1 MMLPSHSVLQKP
13 TTLDPAARW
22 LRPSHVAR
30 LAPSHGVVQGGRI
43 GATEWAQMRVGGW
56 WRALPL
62 VFVLAGCSGTSTE
75 SAEPPQEPTVRFRA
89 GAASAEVSPEPGLF
103 IAGDARNRRFAG
115 AHDPLFAKAVL
126 LHDGA
131 TALAIVTVDN
141 IGLTRPDIEA
151 IRQRAATAAALP
163 ELTADRIVVSSTHTH
178 SGPDVV
184 GMWGEHELASGRDAA
199 YMERL
204 VETAAAQV
212 AAAAAGLRPAT
223 LRVASGLHD
232 LPWVENVTEPGLL
245 DRQMGVLQFVDEAG
259 RSIATLTNF
268 ACHPTVMDAVS
279 DQVSSDYVAGFY
291 RVMSERL
298 PGEHMFLQGAIGG
311 WVQPDKTG
319 RSFTL
324 ADAYGADVADR
335 ALALLDAAERNV
347 APRLRAARR
356 EFLVPL
362 ENPGFAALLEAGVLQ
377 RPLEDGHIR
386 TEVAL
391 LEIGEAVLVTHPG
404 ETSPQYSLD
413 TRALIDR
420 PHSFVLGLAGD
431 ALGYILKP
439 EYFEPGA
446 PFPSAAYLTATSI
459 GPETGPLTMENV
471 AALTGDLD
479 R

>member
-1 MMLPSHSVLQKP
+1 M
-13 TTLDPAARW
+13 
-22 LRPSHVAR
+22 
-30 LAPSHGVVQGGRI
+30 RI
-43 GATEWAQMRVGGW
+43 GAW
-56 WRALPL
+56 WRTLPL
-62 VFVLAGCSGTSTE
+62 VLVLAGCTGNLTE
-75 SAEPPQEPTVRFRA
+75 SGATPSEPPPRFRA

-115 AHDPLFAKAVL
+115 VHDPLFAKAVV

-131 TALAIVTVDN
+131 TAVAVVTVDN
-141 IGLTRPDIEA
+141 IGLTRPDIET
-151 IRQRAATAAALP
+151 IRQRAATAAGLP
-163 ELTADRIVVSSTHTH
+163 GLTADRIVVSSTHTH

-184 GMWGEHELASGRDAA
+184 GLWGEHELASGRDEA
-199 YMERL
+199 YMQHL
-204 VETAAAQV
+204 VATAAAQV
-212 AAAAAGLRPAT
+212 TAAAAALRPAT
-223 LRVASGLHD
+223 LRVASGVHE

-245 DRQMGVLQFVDEAG
+245 DRQMGVLQFLDEGG

-291 RVMSERL
+291 RVMRERL
-298 PGEHMFLQGAIGG
+298 PGEHLFLQGAIGG

-335 ALALLDAAERNV
+335 ALALLDGAERHA

-362 ENPGFAALLEAGVLQ
+362 ANPGFAALLEAGVLQ
-377 RPLEDGHIR
+377 RPLEEGHIR

-391 LEIGEAVLVTHPG
+391 LEIGEAVLITHPG

-413 TRALIDR
+413 TRTLIDR

-439 EYFEPGA
+439 EYFEPDA
-446 PFPSAAYLTATSI
+446 VFPSAAYLTATSI
-459 GPETGPLTMENV
+459 GPDTGPLTMENV
-471 AALTGDLD
+471 AALARAVD

>member
-1 MMLPSHSVLQKP
+1 MGIR
-13 TTLDPAARW
+13 A
-22 LRPSHVAR
+22 
-30 LAPSHGVVQGGRI
+30 
-43 GATEWAQMRVGGW
+43 W

-62 VFVLAGCSGTSTE
+62 MFVLAGCTVDSTE
-75 SAEPPQEPTVRFRA
+75 SGPEPDESTARFRV
-89 GAASAEVSPEPGLF
+89 GAASAEVSPEPGTF

-115 AHDPLFAKAVL
+115 VHDPLFAKAVV
-126 LHDGA
+126 LHDGT
-131 TALAIVTVDN
+131 TAVAIVTVDN
-141 IGLTRPDIEA
+141 IGLTHPDIEA
-151 IRQRAATAAALP
+151 IRQRAATRAALP
-163 ELTADRIVVSSTHTH
+163 GLTADRIVVSSTHTH

-184 GMWGEHELASGRDAA
+184 GLWGEHELASGRDQA

-204 VETAAAQV
+204 VATAAAQV
-212 AAAAAGLRPAT
+212 ATAVTQLRPAT
-223 LRVASGLHD
+223 LGVASGVHD

-259 RSIATLTNF
+259 QSIATLTNF

-291 RVMSERL
+291 RVMGEQL
-298 PGEHMFLQGAIGG
+298 PGEHLFLQGAIGG

-319 RSFTL
+319 RSFPL
-324 ADAYGADVADR
+324 ADRYGAEVAER
-335 ALALLDAAERNV
+335 ALALLDHAERNP
-347 APRLRAARR
+347 APRLRAVRR

-362 ENPGFAALLEAGVLQ
+362 ANPGFAALLEAGVLQ

-413 TRALIDR
+413 TRALIHR

-439 EYFEPGA
+439 EYFA
-446 PFPSAAYLTATSI
+446 PDAAFPSAAYLTATSI
-459 GPETGPLTMENV
+459 GPDTGPLTMQNV
-471 AALTGDLD
+471 AALAGAISQPAD